1 MRGRPGI
8 FAIAA
13 ALLILVAVNVAAE
26 DAAPVKAPEIT
37 RKVLDNGLTV
47 LVKPEPGSGLVA
59 IEAIVKAG
67 AGQETIQTAG
77 VGNFV
82 CQMLLASTRMSSADD
97 IAAVADEVGGNLE
110 SQWHED
116 FAEVHVIT
124 TSAMFNRAA
133 RLVGECLTDANFE
146 SKWVEKV
153 RADLLRQ
160 VDHDT
165 DDVFQKS
172 YVKLRELLYEDNGYR
187 RPPFGFRRTIQMAS
201 AQDLEKFYRA
211 YYVPNNIVLAIV
223 GDVKVEQALDR
234 AEKMFAGMSCA
245 KLPRDRGV
253 PDESMPPGRMQ
264 ATEADLPTA
273 YLMLGWLAPSVCS
286 DDYAAMTVAV
296 NALGGGKGSMMF
308 REIRQKRGMGYDLGV
323 VFPKLRYQSHIVAYI
338 ITDPFK
344 IVPTSPNPTPILDD
358 VKSALLDQVNL
369 LRTTHLSDKDLRRA
383 KGYTIGNY
391 AMQQQRL
398 MDRAL
403 LLGWF
408 EAIGPGYELY
418 WRFPDVLE
426 KVTAAD
432 VQRVAKR
439 YLDTYAAYLIMPRTK
454 SPAAT
459 AN

>member
-1 MRGRPGI
+1 M
-8 FAIAA
+8 AI
-13 ALLILVAVNVAAE
+13 VHAE
-26 DAAPVKAPEIT
+26 DNAPTKAPEIT

-47 LVKPEPGSGLVA
+47 LIKPEPGSGLVA
-59 IEAIVKAG
+59 VEAIVKAG
-67 AGQETIQTAG
+67 ANQETIQTAG

-82 CQMLLASTRMSSADD
+82 CQLLLASTRLSSADE
-97 IAAVADEVGGNLE
+97 IAAVADEVGGNVE

-116 FAEVHVIT
+116 FAEIRVIT
-124 TSAMFNRAA
+124 TSEMFNRAT
-133 RLVGECLTDANFE
+133 RLLGECLTDANFE

-160 VDHDT
+160 VDQDT

-187 RPPFGFRRTIQMAS
+187 RPHIGLRRTIKMATP
-201 AQDLEKFYRA
+201 QDLEKFYKA
-211 YYVPNNIVLAIV
+211 YYVPNNIVLSIV
-223 GDVKVEQALDR
+223 GDVTVKQALDR
-234 AEKMFAGMSCA
+234 AEKMFAGMSGA

-253 PDESMPPGRMQ
+253 PDESMAPGKMQ

-273 YLMLGWLAPSVCS
+273 YLMLGWLAPGVTSE
-286 DDYAAMTVAV
+286 DYAAMTVGV

-308 REIRQKRGMGYDLGV
+308 RELRQQRGMGYDLGV
-323 VFPKLRYQSHIVAYI
+323 VFPKLRNQSHVVAYV

-344 IVPTSPNPTPILDD
+344 LVPTSPNPLPILDD
-358 VKSALLDQVNL
+358 VKSALLEQVDA
-369 LRTTHLSDKDLRRA
+369 LRSGQLSDKDLRRA
-383 KGYTIGNY
+383 KGYTIGTF

-408 EAIGPGYELY
+408 EAIGPGYETY

-432 VQRVAKR
+432 VQRVARK

-454 SPAAT
+454 SPSAT
-459 AN
+459 TD